1 MIAPFRP
8 VHDARSHQAALEEI
22 ERLWGAASSS
32 PEGQHLDLL
41 MTLVDAYERA
51 QWEDDALDPIDA
63 IKARM
68 ENSGRTRKDLE
79 KIVGSSGRVSEILT
93 RKRRLTLPMIWL
105 LVEDG
110 KCRRACWCGPISW
123 RRKGREKTRAAR
135 SLGQQPRSV
144 AEAESGGSTGITYY
158 PNAKRAQLQGYYDTF
173 LISAA
178 AIKLTCP
185 LSSPRIRSRKPFA
198 K

>member
-1 MIAPFRP
+1 MIDPLRP
-8 VHDARSHQAALEEI
+8 IHDADSHQAALEEI
-22 ERLWGAASSS
+22 ERLWGAATGS
-32 PEGQHLDLL
+32 PEGEHLDLL

-105 LVEDG
+105 LVERWKMPASVLVRPYKLAKKRVAKKRD
-110 KCRRACWCGPISW
+110 RRA
-123 RRKGREKTRAAR
+123 A
-135 SLGQQPRSV
+135 
-144 AEAESGGSTGITYY
+144 
-158 PNAKRAQLQGYYDTF
+158 
-173 LISAA
+173 
-178 AIKLTCP
+178 
-185 LSSPRIRSRKPFA
+185 
-198 K
+198 